1 MKITDSLDLFS
12 SSRLKSFCADLVS
25 FKAVRT
31 RLSIGLPTYKYKSR
45 YLSNFIIA
53 YTLLSSVDVNIASS
67 PFATLSKEDQKR
79 LKIIDNFYKE
89 KITTNSFTEKNLN
102 KYFYY
107 HGKQSVI
114 DILSYRLFHMK
125 KIDKKLYDYIDEFQ
139 SKISPIMP
147 VNAKF
152 LMDKYNF
159 SEGKNIG
166 IKLKDIEEE
175 WIKNNFNLTNKQI
188 DKIIS
193 R

>member
-1 MKITDSLDLFS
+1 
-12 SSRLKSFCADLVS
+12 
-25 FKAVRT
+25 
-31 RLSIGLPTYKYKSR
+31 
-45 YLSNFIIA
+45 
-53 YTLLSSVDVNIASS
+53 
-67 PFATLSKEDQKR
+67 
-79 LKIIDNFYKE
+79 
-89 KITTNSFTEKNLN
+89 
-102 KYFYY
+102 
-107 HGKQSVI
+107 
-114 DILSYRLFHMK
+114 MK